1 MNQDSRRFQLVNFT
15 VNTSRFKV
23 RFLNKFLFVVK
34 NESPHQ
40 RNRVSHKIKPLLPA
54 WVFAFAHHFFF
65 FFKDCQT
72 KKEYSGEGWDTKYV
86 GRDFFLSP
94 FCFTVG
100 LGFGFNEKGD
110 DIYCQ

>member
-65 FFKDCQT
+65 FLKIARL
-72 KKEYSGEGWDTKYV
+72 KKSIQ
-86 GRDFFLSP
+86 GRGG
-94 FCFTVG
+94 TQ
-100 LGFGFNEKGD
+100 NM
-110 DIYCQ
+110 